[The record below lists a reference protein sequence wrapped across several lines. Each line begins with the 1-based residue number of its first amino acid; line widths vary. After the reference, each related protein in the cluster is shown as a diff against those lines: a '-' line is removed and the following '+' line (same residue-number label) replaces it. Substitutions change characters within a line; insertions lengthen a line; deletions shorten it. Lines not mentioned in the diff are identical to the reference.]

1 MFVSYLQ
8 LFDFRSYEYAEI
20 EMAPGV
26 QIFVGANGQ
35 GKTNLVEAVEYL
47 ARGASHRVATVRPL
61 ISSNAKTAVIRARVT
76 AGVDDPRQISID
88 LELNDGKANRA
99 KLNGAAVRR
108 AREIVGALRVVLFSP
123 NDLAIVKGEPADRR
137 AFLDSLVITR
147 WPRMSLVKSDYDRAV
162 KQKTAL
168 LKSLEGRLT
177 GDAEAMLEVWDE
189 SLIAA
194 GSELLAARLDT
205 LNDMFPLVK
214 QIYSEIAPV
223 RHEASVNYETSL
235 DLPDSTA
242 PADLAEALRERLAFR
257 RRVELA
263 RGQCVVGPHRDDL
276 SLQIRGLPAK
286 GYASHGESWSLALAL
301 RLAGFRLLLNDGVSP
316 VLILDD
322 VFAELDAE
330 RRVRLAEAIGDAEQV
345 LVTAAVAEDLPP
357 TLSGKRYLVRDNTVT
372 AVADVE
378 SA

>member
-20 EMAPGV
+20 ELTPGV
-26 QIFVGANGQ
+26 QVFLGANGQ

-61 ISSNAKTAVIRARVT
+61 IGCHAKTAVVRARVT
-76 AGVDDPRQISID
+76 AGIDDPRQISID
-88 LELNDGKANRA
+88 VELNDGKANRA
-99 KLNGAAVRR
+99 KLNGAALPRP
-108 AREIVGALRVVLFSP
+108 REIVGALRVVLFSP

-137 AFLDSLVITR
+137 AFLDSLVVTR
-147 WPRMSLVKSDYDRAV
+147 WPRMALVKADYDRAV
-162 KQKTAL
+162 KQRTAL
-168 LKSLEGRLT
+168 LKSFEGRLT
-177 GDAEAMLEVWDE
+177 ADGEEMLKVWDE
-189 SLIAA
+189 SLVVA

-205 LNDMFPLVK
+205 LNDMFPLVR

-223 RHEASVNYETSL
+223 RHEVSVSYETSL

-242 PADLAEALRERLAFR
+242 PADLAEALRERLAYR
-257 RRVELA
+257 RQVEVA

-301 RLAGFRLLLNDGVSP
+301 RLAGFRLLLADGVSP

-330 RRVRLAEAIGDAEQV
+330 RRMRLAEAITDAEQV
-345 LVTAAVAEDLPP
+345 LVTAAVADDLPP
-357 TLSGKRYLVRDNTVT
+357 TLSGQRYLVKDGTVT

-378 SA
+378 